1 MEFVILI
8 GILSEINVLET
19 IQQNLNTEFNTFQLL
34 PLVHDDYY
42 IYTEQCEVVADSEF
56 LIVIFFF

>member
-8 GILSEINVLET
+8 GISSEINVLET
-19 IQQNLNTEFNTFQLL
+19 IQENLNIEFNTFQLL
-34 PLVHDDYY
+34 PLLHDDDS

-56 LIVIFFF
+56 LIVIFF